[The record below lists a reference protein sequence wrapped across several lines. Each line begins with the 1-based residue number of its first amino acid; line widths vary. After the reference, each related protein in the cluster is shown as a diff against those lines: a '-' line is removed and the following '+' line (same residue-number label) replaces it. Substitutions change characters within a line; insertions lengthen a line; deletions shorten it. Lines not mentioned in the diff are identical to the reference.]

1 MAQFLSVDQMFWQG
15 SFYRYIFYASV
26 ILILI
31 FEKRTTYKIVLG
43 FFPLLITVGLFNP
56 VTSAVVAL
64 FFSKPD
70 VYYVRL
76 FSVIPLFYCMAHAA
90 TLMIKKTTGA
100 VKLALVCVSAVIIIV
115 AGHSIYREPWME
127 RAENPEK
134 VPTEAVKVVE
144 AIPREKSN
152 VCVAFPDPLYLYAR
166 QIDASIQMPYGR
178 ELSGNSNPL
187 LNELN
192 NPVPDP
198 LVVMTQAGNAAVDYV
213 VVNKSD
219 DSVACFANSGHVPVA
234 ETDQY
239 CIYPVTGVERKVLE
253 YNDKRQI
260 ISNTACDAQG
270 NPTYSANR
278 VITKYVIENDR
289 LGNDIKT
296 EYYDRNGNRVTFVDG
311 HAGVRKLFKLV
322 GLSWAVD
329 SELYLDAL
337 DQPVLIQ
344 GRYVTKY
351 DYNRYKQVV
360 RESYYNIDGQPM
372 KRLDKGYAAVLKRYD
387 DKNRLVSEQY
397 VDERGNP
404 VTSSEGYATYVRWF
418 DDHDRC
424 IAEEYFDAN
433 GNVVRNKDGFAGF
446 TRTYGKKGTV
456 REEIYFD
463 ENSYAIDIQS
473 LIDRNDSRNLLQRLE
488 KHSVENAVGICYQ
501 WNDDGSCHVSGKSEG
516 ITWNS
521 LIEGDRPYF
530 LRNGADY
537 RIEYASENVVLRIYF
552 YEDLKMRN
560 MIESLAVKGNE
571 KFTVPRNC
579 SAMIMRLWVAAGVEV
594 DETVRPQIQEVTSS
608 KR

>member
-1 MAQFLSVDQMFWQG
+1 MAQFVSVDQMFWQG

-31 FEKRTTYKIVLG
+31 FEKRITYKIVFS
-43 FFPLLITVGLFNP
+43 FFPLLMTVGLFNP
-56 VTSAVVAL
+56 VTSVLVAL
-64 FFSKPD
+64 FFSKPNL
-70 VYYVRL
+70 YYVRL
-76 FSVIPLFYCMAHAA
+76 FSVIPILYCMAHAV

-100 VKLALVCVSAVIIIV
+100 VKLVLVCFSAVIIILT
-115 AGHSIYREPWME
+115 GHSIYQESWME
-127 RAENPEK
+127 WAENMEK
-134 VPTEAVKVVE
+134 VPTEALKVVE
-144 AIPREKSN
+144 AIPREKAN
-152 VCVAFPDPLYLYAR
+152 VCVAFPDPLYLYVR

-178 ELSGNSNPL
+178 DLSGNSNPL
-187 LNELN
+187 LNELD

-198 LVVMTQAGNAAVDYV
+198 LAVMTQAGNAAVDYV

-219 DSVACFANSGHVPVA
+219 DAMACFANSGHLPAA

-260 ISNTACDAQG
+260 ISNTSCDAQG

-278 VITKYVIENDR
+278 VITRYVIENDR
-289 LGNDIKT
+289 FGNDIKT
-296 EYYDRNGNRVTFVDG
+296 EYYDRNNDRVTCVDG
-311 HAGVRKLFKLV
+311 YAGVRKQFRLV

-329 SELYLDAL
+329 SEAYLDAL
-337 DQPVLIQ
+337 DQPVLIW

-351 DYNRYKQVV
+351 DYNRFKQVV

-372 KRLDKGYAAVLKRYD
+372 KRLDTGYAAVLKRYD
-387 DKNRLVSEQY
+387 NKNRLFSEQY

-404 VTSSEGYATYVRWF
+404 VTSSEGYASYVRRF
-418 DDHDRC
+418 DDQDRC
-424 IAEEYFDAN
+424 IAEEYFDPD
-433 GNVVRNKDGFAGF
+433 GNIVRNKNGFAGF
-446 TRTYGKKGTV
+446 TRAYSKEGAV
-456 REEIYFD
+456 REEIYID

-488 KHSVENAVGICYQ
+488 KRSVEDAVGICYQ
-501 WNDDGSCHVSGKSEG
+501 WDDDGSCHVSGKSEG

-552 YEDLKMRN
+552 YEDLKMQN
-560 MIESLAVKGNE
+560 LIESLAVKGND

-594 DETVRPQIQEVTSS
+594 DETVCPQILEVTSS
-608 KR
+608 KQ